1 MLTSVMMGLLFFA
14 ILTPIALAL
23 RAAGREP
30 LELRFQRDRPS
41 YWRAKTSRYEQQTS
55 MTKQY

>member
-1 MLTSVMMGLLFFA
+1 MLTSVIMGVLFFA
-14 ILTPIALAL
+14 IVTPIALVM

-30 LELRFQRDRPS
+30 LELRFQRDQPN
-41 YWRAKTSRYEQQTS
+41 YWHTKASRGGQQTS